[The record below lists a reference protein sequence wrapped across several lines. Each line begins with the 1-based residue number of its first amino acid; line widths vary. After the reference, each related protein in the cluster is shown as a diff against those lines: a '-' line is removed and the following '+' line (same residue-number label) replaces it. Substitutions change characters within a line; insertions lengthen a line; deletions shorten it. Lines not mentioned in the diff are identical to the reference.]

1 MYLFLVSTS
10 TVWHIPPLIPFSNIN
25 NIPISIKRFYFIL
38 VFFKVICPA
47 NSGAA
52 GNQAGSSSYIFQ
64 KTYFESSK
72 IHQLMIMDHFK
83 RTNHILLIFLF

>member
-10 TVWHIPPLIPFSNIN
+10 IVWDIPPLIPFSTINIS
-25 NIPISIKRFYFIL
+25 ISIKRFYFTL
-38 VFFKVICPA
+38 VFFKVICHA

-83 RTNHILLIFLF
+83 CTNHILLIFLF